1 LRARPRRSEDDAVTL
16 ETPPPPSPLSY
27 PPLKRRKRKTFDWS
41 TAFIG
46 AVMGSA
52 AVTVFIRD
60 GRDRFFD
67 ILYHDL
73 RLFGDVLLKVAAG
86 CLIGA
91 FLARLLPRELVAK
104 WIGAESGVVGLLI
117 ATLIGAVLPG
127 GPITIYPVASAFLL
141 VGADLGATIA
151 FITSWTLLGYTRAL
165 VWEIPFFGL
174 DFVIWRTLISLP
186 LPIIAGLLAR
196 ILARTVAKNWG
207 APS

>member
-1 LRARPRRSEDDAVTL
+1 MTTAEP
-16 ETPPPPSPLSY
+16 TPPPL
-27 PPLKRRKRKTFDWS
+27 PPIIKRRKRKPFDWS
-41 TAFIG
+41 TAGIG
-46 AVMGSA
+46 LVMTTA
-52 AVTVFIRD
+52 AAIVFFRD
-60 GRDRFFD
+60 GRDRFLE
-67 ILYHDL
+67 ILYTDL

-104 WIGAESGVVGLLI
+104 WIGAESGFLGLLI
-117 ATLIGAVLPG
+117 ATLLGAVLPG
-127 GPITIYPVASAFLL
+127 GPVTIYPIASAFLV
-141 VGADLGATIA
+141 VGADVGATIA

-196 ILARTVAKNWG
+196 VVARMVAKNWG
-207 APS
+207 NT

>member
-1 LRARPRRSEDDAVTL
+1 VTL
-16 ETPPPPSPLSY
+16 ETPPSPQFP

-41 TAFIG
+41 TAFISVTMAG
-46 AVMGSA
+46 AA
-52 AVTVFIRD
+52 AVVFYRD
-60 GRDRFFD
+60 GRERFFD
-67 ILYHDL
+67 ILEHDV
-73 RLFGDVLLKVAAG
+73 RLFGDMLLKVAAG

-104 WIGAESGVVGLLI
+104 WIGAESGFIGLVI
-117 ATLIGAVLPG
+117 ATLLGAVLPG

-141 VGADLGATIA
+141 VGADIGATVA

-174 DFVIWRTLISLP
+174 DFVIWRSVISAP

-196 ILARTVAKNWG
+196 LLARTVAKDWR
-207 APS
+207 A